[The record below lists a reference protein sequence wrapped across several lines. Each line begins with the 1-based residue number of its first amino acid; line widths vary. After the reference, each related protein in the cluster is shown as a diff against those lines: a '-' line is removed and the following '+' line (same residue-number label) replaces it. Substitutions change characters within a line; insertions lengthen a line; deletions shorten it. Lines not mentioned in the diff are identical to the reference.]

1 MTSDSKNTIQIA
13 CMLGHRAF
21 SVTSVEFQ
29 TPDGRTWSAD
39 AQSDGGYRLF
49 EIDPDGRKGP
59 DEHDAVEGNTWTASE
74 LIDYLA
80 AVGEAK
86 R

>member
-1 MTSDSKNTIQIA
+1 MNTTSKQTADIA
-13 CMLGHRAF
+13 AALGRRGFA
-21 SVTSVEFQ
+21 VTSVEFR

-49 EIDPDGRKGP
+49 EIDPDGRRGP
-59 DEHDAVEGNTWTASE
+59 DEHHAVEGDTWMADE
-74 LIDYLA
+74 MIDYLR
-80 AVGEAK
+80 AVGAK